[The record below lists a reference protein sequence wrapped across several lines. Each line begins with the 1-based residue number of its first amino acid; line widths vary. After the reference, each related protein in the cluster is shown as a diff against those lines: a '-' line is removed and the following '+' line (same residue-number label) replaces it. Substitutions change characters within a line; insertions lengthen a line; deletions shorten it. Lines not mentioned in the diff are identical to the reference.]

1 MSLTEERRASSVLW
15 PALAAIVAFAILVG
29 LGTWQMARL
38 SWKEGLIRAIAE
50 RSTAAPVEAPAESE
64 WAALTKEEVEYRRV
78 SVEGSF
84 LQASEVRVFTDLPR
98 TKGPARGIGYWVL
111 TPLVR
116 DDGSVIIVNRGFV
129 PIDRADPASRR
140 EGQVEGR
147 VKVTGLIR
155 WAEERNLFTPSDDP
169 RAGRWFTRDP
179 AAIAAAAGLRRVAP
193 FTVDAEASAP
203 GGLPQGGETR
213 LVLSN
218 RHLEYARTWYGLAL
232 GLVIVTVA
240 YLSRGRGA
248 ARLGA

>member
-1 MSLTEERRASSVLW
+1 MSLVGERRVGRVLG
-15 PALAAIVAFAILVG
+15 PALAASIAFAILVG

-50 RSTAAPVEAPAESE
+50 RSTAPPVNAPAEGE
-64 WAALTKEEVEYRRV
+64 WAGLTKDEVEYRRV
-78 SVEGSF
+78 TLEGSF
-84 LQASEVRVFTDLPR
+84 LHADEARVFTDLPR

-111 TPLVR
+111 TPLVQA
-116 DDGSVIIVNRGFV
+116 DGSVVIVNRGFV
-129 PIDRADPASRR
+129 PIGRAEPASRR
-140 EGQVEGR
+140 EGQLEGP

-169 RAGRWFTRDP
+169 ASGRWFTRDP
-179 AAIAAAAGLRRVAP
+179 AAIAAAMGIRRVAP

-218 RHLEYARTWYGLAL
+218 RHLEYALTWYGLAL

-240 YLSRGRGA
+240 YLVRGRGA
-248 ARLGA
+248 PGPGA